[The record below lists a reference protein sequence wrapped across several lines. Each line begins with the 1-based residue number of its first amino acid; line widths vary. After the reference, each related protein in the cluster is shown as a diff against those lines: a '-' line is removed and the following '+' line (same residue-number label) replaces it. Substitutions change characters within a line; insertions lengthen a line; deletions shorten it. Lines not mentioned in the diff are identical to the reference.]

1 MTESKITFFTFELND
16 KKKKKECSKN
26 TKIWKKKEYQ
36 R

>member
-16 KKKKKECSKN
+16 KKKN
-26 TKIWKKKEYQ
+26 VQKILKYGKKKEYQ